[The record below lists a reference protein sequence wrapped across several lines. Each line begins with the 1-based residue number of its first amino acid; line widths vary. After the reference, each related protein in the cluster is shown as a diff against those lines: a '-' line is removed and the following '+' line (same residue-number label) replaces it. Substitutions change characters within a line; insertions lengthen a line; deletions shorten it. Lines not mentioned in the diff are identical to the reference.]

1 MGHANGR
8 FFSALRSTFINAVGA
23 MMCAVVL
30 FPATAHALQ
39 WQDNSISYTT
49 SNQFTEPGVTKKV
62 TKHIV
67 EFVHANGYRLGNN
80 LFRAKVLR
88 SDEND
93 PVDGGTRGATEV
105 YVVYRHLLSL
115 GALLDRPV
123 AFGPVKDVGLTV
135 GFDLNTKD
143 NAFGPRKRLLVAG
156 PTLKFNVPPRSMLN
170 LSLLAAQERNE
181 CNLPPCLAP
190 GAKQKITFD
199 TFPLIHAAWRFPITV
214 GSMSTRL
221 EGFAAKGFRR
231 GTDYVGNKVAHET
244 LVRVAWLADVGALLG
259 DNPNS
264 LFAGV
269 GYELWRNKYG
279 SNGVPGRN
287 TDAPTL
293 QLKWHF

>member
-1 MGHANGR
+1 MA
-8 FFSALRSTFINAVGA
+8 
-23 MMCAVVL
+23 AVVL
-30 FPATAHALQ
+30 LLLASLSLAKPSHALQ

-49 SNQFTEPGVTKKV
+49 SNQFTEPGVANKV

-67 EFVHANGYRLGNN
+67 EYVHANGYRLGNN

-115 GALLDRPV
+115 GALLDKPV
-123 AFGPVKDVGLTV
+123 GFGPVKDAGLTL
-135 GFDLNTKD
+135 GFDLNTKN
-143 NAFGPRKRLLVAG
+143 NAFGPRKRLLVGG
-156 PTLKFNVPPRSMLN
+156 PTLKFDVPPRAMLN

-181 CNLPPCLAP
+181 CSLPPCLAP
-190 GAKQKITFD
+190 GNRQRITFD
-199 TFPLIHAAWRFPITV
+199 TFPLVHLVWRFPLQFGAVT
-214 GSMSTRL
+214 TRL
-221 EGFAAKGFRR
+221 EGFAAKGYRR
-231 GTDYVGNKVAHET
+231 GTDYVGNQVAHET
-244 LVRVAWLADVGALLG
+244 LIRVAWLADIGGLLA
-259 DNPNS
+259 DRPNS
-264 LFAGV
+264 VFAGV

-279 SNGVPGRN
+279 SNGLPGGD

>member
-1 MGHANGR
+1 MAFANPCVVSLVRSTGHKAVVATLYAAVA
-8 FFSALRSTFINAVGA
+8 FSAN
-23 MMCAVVL
+23 
-30 FPATAHALQ
+30 AHALQ

-49 SNQFTEPGVTKKV
+49 SNQFTEPGVAKKV
-62 TKHIV
+62 TKHII
-67 EFVHANGYRLGNN
+67 EYVHANGYRLGNN
-80 LFRAKVLR
+80 LFRAKVMR

-93 PVDGGTRGATEV
+93 PVDGGTKGATEV

-123 AFGPVKDVGLTV
+123 AFGPIKDVGLTV

-156 PTLKFNVPPRSMLN
+156 PTLKFDVPPRAMFN

-190 GAKQKITFD
+190 GARQKITFD
-199 TFPLIHAAWRFPITV
+199 TFPLIHAAWRFPIAV
-214 GSMSTRL
+214 GSMNTRL

-231 GTDYVGNKVAHET
+231 GTDYVGNEVAHET
-244 LVRVAWLADVGALLG
+244 LVRVAWLADVGAMVA
-259 DNPNS
+259 DRPNS
-264 LFAGV
+264 FFAGV

-279 SNGVPGRN
+279 SSGVPGID

-293 QLKWHF
+293 QVKWHF

>member
-8 FFSALRSTFINAVGA
+8 LSAAVWSTVISAVGA
-23 MMCAVVL
+23 TMCAIVL
-30 FPATAHALQ
+30 FSGNVFALQ

-49 SNQFTEPGVTKKV
+49 SNQFTEPGVTQKV

-67 EFVHANGYRLGNN
+67 EYVHANGYRLGNN
-80 LFRAKVLR
+80 LFRAKLLR

-93 PVDGGTRGATEV
+93 PVDGGTKGATEV

-123 AFGPVKDVGLTV
+123 AFGLIKDVGLTV
-135 GFDLNTKD
+135 GFDLNTK
-143 NAFGPRKRLLVAG
+143 NSAFGPRKRLLVAG
-156 PTLKFNVPPRSMLN
+156 PTLTFDVPPRSMLN

-190 GAKQKITFD
+190 GAKQRITFD
-199 TFPLIHAAWRFPITV
+199 TFPLIHAAWQFPITV
-214 GSMSTRL
+214 GRTNTRL

-231 GTDYVGNKVAHET
+231 GTDYVGNNVAHET
-244 LVRVAWLADVGALLG
+244 LVRVAWLADVGSLVAG
-259 DNPNS
+259 RPNS

-279 SNGVPGRN
+279 SDGLPGGD